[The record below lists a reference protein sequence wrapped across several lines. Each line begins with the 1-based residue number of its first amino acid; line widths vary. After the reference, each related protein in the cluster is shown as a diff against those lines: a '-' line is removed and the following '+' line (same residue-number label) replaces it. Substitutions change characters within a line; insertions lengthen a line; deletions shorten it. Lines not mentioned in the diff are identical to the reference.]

1 MYSVRSMQIYA
12 PARARGF
19 MFSSCPLKL
28 AQWNLIVTV
37 LVLTLHS
44 GTFSK
49 AVYVC
54 FYWTSPLTY
63 LSMLLTSY
71 KTLNLVCP
79 YPDVLWPAR
88 PISAATRG
96 SCRRSP
102 ATIVAKGVSDDLQ
115 LRLQVQQKD
124 MAVSVRVDLG
134 DWVIFALLEI
144 NLYRDELY
152 RFEYSVNENYLAS
165 QPLLCFPVSFSQLSG
180 DGADGADPQGSR
192 TSPYHPP

>member
-12 PARARGF
+12 PARAHGF

-54 FYWTSPLTY
+54 FYWTSPVTY

-152 RFEYSVNENYLAS
+152 RFWSI
-165 QPLLCFPVSFSQLSG
+165 QLV
-180 DGADGADPQGSR
+180 R
-192 TSPYHPP
+192 NI